1 MLLTSHMEKYQVE
14 TQIAEGGGGWVFR
27 AVDPDKGVKVAL
39 KKIKRDE
46 KDKDGTWGM
55 SVPALREIK
64 FLQELRHEN
73 VIELMDVFK
82 HDNFVYLVFPLMPS
96 DLDKVIQTTPLTAG
110 NIKAFMEMI
119 LEGVGFLHA
128 NWILHR
134 DIKPD
139 NFLVTNDSI
148 LKIMDLGL
156 SKAYGTEPGTMH
168 GRMTNAVATM
178 GYKCPELLLGADSYG
193 PAIDAWSCGC
203 VFAEMMLRWAPS
215 PLPPSLCPRLPA
227 CHEAGPLVNGSVVCP
242 GRNARTTP
250 VFAHR
255 HNHRRRPFPGQGR
268 SELDQLN
275 CIAQTLGLPEPQH
288 TGDAAG
294 KIAAFPPLKPELAA
308 GTTAV
313 PPPPPLED
321 TFGAYGPEAVAL
333 LRKLLALD
341 PAERLEAAA
350 GAAGAGGLR
359 ASLHHAYFLNY
370 PRPEKPQ
377 LKRR

>member
-1 MLLTSHMEKYQVE
+1 MWLRPCWRGSEGSSRSSRVLLTSHMEKYQVE

-215 PLPPSLCPRLPA
+215 PPPSLPVPPTACVPR
-227 CHEAGPLVNGSVVCP
+227 S
-242 GRNARTTP
+242 R
-250 VFAHR
+250 
-255 HNHRRRPFPGQGR
+255 
-268 SELDQLN
+268 
-275 CIAQTLGLPEPQH
+275 
-288 TGDAAG
+288 AAG
-294 KIAAFPPLKPELAA
+294 EWQRYLP
-308 GTTAV
+308 
-313 PPPPPLED
+313 
-321 TFGAYGPEAVAL
+321 
-333 LRKLLALD
+333 
-341 PAERLEAAA
+341 
-350 GAAGAGGLR
+350 
-359 ASLHHAYFLNY
+359 
-370 PRPEKPQ
+370 
-377 LKRR
+377 